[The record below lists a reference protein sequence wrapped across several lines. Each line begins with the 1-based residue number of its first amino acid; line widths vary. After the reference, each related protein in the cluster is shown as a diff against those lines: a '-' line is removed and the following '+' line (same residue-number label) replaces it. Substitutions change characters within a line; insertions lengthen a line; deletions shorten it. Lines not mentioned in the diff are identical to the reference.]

1 MAVLLLMIV
10 ASSAF
15 LLPSNFSCYM
25 DGKICQGVD
34 KSAKVRG
41 DSFTLT
47 KMRAL
52 SFPTCAFSPTPPD
65 ALLEHLLP
73 EPTITA
79 VDNRNAILW
88 STESTVTPGNR
99 HIRIEYHEIR
109 DLVSNGE
116 MEMRGEYSTP
126 SSVLSS

>member
-10 ASSAF
+10 AASAV
-15 LLPSNFSCYM
+15 LLPSSFSCYM
-25 DGKICQGVD
+25 DRKICQGVD

-73 EPTITA
+73 
-79 VDNRNAILW
+79 
-88 STESTVTPGNR
+88 
-99 HIRIEYHEIR
+99 
-109 DLVSNGE
+109 
-116 MEMRGEYSTP
+116 
-126 SSVLSS
+126 SSVLQEVTGTSAGTAIYR